1 MIIVFEGKKT
11 DYCPLICFLVKVS
24 TPTDG
29 LLQIVFKQ
37 CYQQH
42 YTDSS
47 GHPENLEET
56 LKERRKDLITWRKR
70 ASPLVSF

>member
-1 MIIVFEGKKT
+1 MIIVFGEKKNRLLS
-11 DYCPLICFLVKVS
+11 PICFLVKVS

-47 GHPENLEET
+47 GHPENLEEI
-56 LKERRKDLITWRKR
+56 LKERRKGLITCRKR